1 MVQFSSASIVITYTP
16 KSSGDRKMETIEAR
30 GASFREVVSGEREGA
45 RTYIVRA
52 GRHYSTTPEDL
63 WSALTDRERLQRW
76 FAKVA
81 GDFRQGGRFSMEGN
95 ADGDIVV
102 CEPPGQLALT
112 WEFGGNISWVNITIQ
127 QSDGGAL
134 STLEHEH
141 PTDPESQVH
150 WDRYGPGA
158 PGVGWELAMLGLEM
172 HLSGEGAS
180 TIGAGEAWSVGAAGK
195 ATLRGWAEA
204 WGRAHAETGTD
215 PRIAEEAAKRTA
227 AFYAG
232 EEQ

>member
-1 MVQFSSASIVITYTP
+1 
-16 KSSGDRKMETIEAR
+16 MELTEAL

-52 GRHYSTTPEDL
+52 SRHYPTTPAEL
-63 WSALTDRERLQRW
+63 WGALTDKERLQRW

-81 GDFRQGGRFSMEGN
+81 GDFKQGGRFSIEGN

-112 WEFGGNISWVNITIQ
+112 WEFGGNTSWVNVTIQ
-127 QSDGGAL
+127 QSDEGAL
-134 STLEHEH
+134 LTLEHEH
-141 PTDPESQVH
+141 PTDPESQAH
-150 WDRYGPGA
+150 WDQYGPGA
-158 PGVGWELAMLGLEM
+158 TGVGWELAMLGLEM
-172 HLSGEGAS
+172 HLSGDGTS
-180 TIGAGEAWSVGAAGK
+180 TIKAGQAWAGSATGK

-204 WGRAHAETGTD
+204 WGKAHAEAGTD
-215 PRIAEEAAKRTA
+215 AQIAKETAERTA
-227 AFYAG
+227 AFYTG